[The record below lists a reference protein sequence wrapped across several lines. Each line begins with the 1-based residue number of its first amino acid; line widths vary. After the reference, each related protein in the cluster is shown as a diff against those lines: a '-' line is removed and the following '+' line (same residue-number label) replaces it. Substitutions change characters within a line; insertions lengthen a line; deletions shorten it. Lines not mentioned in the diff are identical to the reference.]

1 MSVTSTQNRK
11 AIEASFSDSDKFFK
25 SDDELKLLVGKTY
38 HDRYKIDNLLF
49 KDELSVTY
57 GALDLKGGGQ
67 VRLRAPRYFQPEIIK
82 SFMAE
87 VKGLAALNKIA
98 GEHTIKL
105 LSSFIPFYVEE
116 LQPSSKPLSVIFEM
130 GKRLS
135 TAVAIEIILEIGQSI
150 SKAHKLALIHGRIR
164 PECIYLVK
172 KDKRVLAMLGG
183 FGLSQ
188 AQNMLIEHR
197 VIHKNSPY
205 QSSHLFHSK
214 KADFQDDIYSLAVC
228 GYQLLA
234 GRLPVIA
241 SLQSVS
247 SYQYESLTDSCPS
260 ITDNKLLDS
269 AFRRALKVGAEK
281 PYDSLDEFL
290 EDLKLLKRDIAKSKN
305 EVKPAQEEPTPKPE
319 PEPEMRLEPEPEPVL
334 LAQEEYE
341 EECNT
346 ALEEPEP
353 ETEPEPQPEPEPE
366 PESET
371 IQTIDQ
377 PEEGKSPVPAKGTI
391 ILDRYVILEELGGSE
406 LTRVFLA
413 KDLSFDRM
421 VAVKTLKNPQPDM
434 VLAFAAEV
442 EKLSRLEHENLPE
455 FVDYQES
462 GGYPYYIME
471 HVDAP
476 TMGMLLDQIRSIETE
491 EQIASAAIQICDVLD
506 YLHANEI
513 VHGNICADSIM
524 FLELEGEVRI
534 KLCGLATCTLKGVH
548 HQEKSYESGLFPTQ
562 DIAESLA
569 DSKNVD
575 IYATTALIYQ
585 MTTGKLP
592 FDSVINDSLVEARPK
607 LESVAF
613 LRPDM
618 FGVEKLDLLLKK
630 ILDNTQ
636 ASLSRSISSIRE
648 LKDGVQKWIDSAY
661 DELDLSVPDEEEE
674 IGIDRDEW
682 LSNKEAKSLEELQ
695 EEMRQNMHLKSNQ
708 VKVENT
714 LAMQFT
720 KTAALT
726 GRRKSPLRTVVEIL
740 VMIIGGGLA
749 TYMTTDYCLEHADE
763 LRSSYFKTARE
774 FSTTVYG
781 GRDRE
786 KEVDLS
792 GEEIAFDYKQDLA
805 YKRWTGSKVVGEAR
819 RIMPDGKLITR

>member
-1 MSVTSTQNRK
+1 MSVTSTQKRK
-11 AIEASFSDSDKFFK
+11 AMEATFTDSSKFYK
-25 SDDELKLLVGKTY
+25 SDDELKSLVGKTY
-38 HDRYKIDNLLF
+38 NGRYKIETLLG

-57 GALDLKGGGQ
+57 AAVDIKEGGQ
-67 VRLRAPRYFQPEIIK
+67 VQVRAPRYFQPEIIK
-82 SFMAE
+82 SYMKE
-87 VKGLAALNKIA
+87 VKGLGALNKIT
-98 GEHTIKL
+98 GEHTVKL
-105 LSSFIPFYVEE
+105 ISSFIPFYVEE
-116 LQPSSKPLSVIFEM
+116 LHPSSKPLSVIFDM

-135 TAVAIEIILEIGQSI
+135 TTVALEIILEIGQSI
-150 SKAHKLALIHGRIR
+150 SKAHKLSLIHGRIT
-164 PECIYLVK
+164 PESIYLVK

-183 FGLSQ
+183 FGLCQ
-188 AQNMLIEHR
+188 AQNLLIEHE

-247 SYQYESLTDSCPS
+247 SYQYESLADSCPS
-260 ITDNKLLDS
+260 IDDSKLLDS
-269 AFRRALKVGAEK
+269 AFRKALKVGAEK

-290 EDLKLLKRDIAKSKN
+290 ADLKLLKNDIASSKN
-305 EVKPAQEEPTPKPE
+305 EVKPVKKEPLQEPEPKPE
-319 PEPEMRLEPEPEPVL
+319 LI
-334 LAQEEYE
+334 EEE
-341 EECNT
+341 EECT
-346 ALEEPEP
+346 VDLEEPEP
-353 ETEPEPQPEPEPE
+353 ETIQSIEPPREDSSQ
-366 PESET
+366 
-371 IQTIDQ
+371 
-377 PEEGKSPVPAKGTI
+377 VPAKGTI
-391 ILDRYVILEELGGSE
+391 VLDRYVILEELGDGE

-442 EKLSRLEHENLPE
+442 EKLSLLEHENLPE
-455 FVDYQES
+455 FIDYQES

-471 HVDAP
+471 YVDAP

-524 FLELEGEVRI
+524 FLEQEGEVRI
-534 KLCGLATCTLKGVH
+534 KLCGLATCTLKGIH
-548 HQEKSYESGLFPTQ
+548 HQETRYESGLFPAA
-562 DIAESLA
+562 DIARDLA
-569 DSKNVD
+569 ASKAMD

-592 FDSVINDSLVEARPK
+592 FDSVINDSLTEARPK

-636 ASLSRSISSIRE
+636 STLSRSINSIRD

-661 DELDLSVPDEEEE
+661 DELDLSVPDEDEGV
-674 IGIDRDEW
+674 GIDRDEW
-682 LSNKEAKSLEELQ
+682 LSSKEAKSLEELQ

-749 TYMTTDYCLEHADE
+749 IYMTTDYCLEHADE
-763 LRSSYFKTARE
+763 LRNSYFKTARE

-781 GRDRE
+781 GRDKE
-786 KEVDLS
+786 KGVDLS
-792 GEEIAFDYKQDLA
+792 DEEIAFDYKQDLA
-805 YKRWTGSKVVGEAR
+805 YKRWTESKVVGEAR

>member
-1 MSVTSTQNRK
+1 MSVTSTQKRK
-11 AIEASFSDSDKFFK
+11 AMEATFTDSSKFYK
-25 SDDELKLLVGKTY
+25 SDDELKSLVGKTY
-38 HDRYKIDNLLF
+38 NGRYKIETLLG

-57 GALDLKGGGQ
+57 AAVDIKEGGQ
-67 VRLRAPRYFQPEIIK
+67 VQVRAPRYFQPEIIK
-82 SFMAE
+82 SYMKE
-87 VKGLAALNKIA
+87 VKGLGALNKIT
-98 GEHTIKL
+98 GEHTVKL
-105 LSSFIPFYVEE
+105 ISSFIPFYVEE
-116 LQPSSKPLSVIFEM
+116 LHPSSKPLSVIFDM

-135 TAVAIEIILEIGQSI
+135 TTVALEIILEIGQSI
-150 SKAHKLALIHGRIR
+150 SKAHKLSLIHGRIT
-164 PECIYLVK
+164 PESIYLVK

-183 FGLSQ
+183 FGLCQ
-188 AQNMLIEHR
+188 AQNLLIEHE

-247 SYQYESLTDSCPS
+247 SYQYESLADSCPS
-260 ITDNKLLDS
+260 IDDSKLLDS
-269 AFRRALKVGAEK
+269 AFRKALKVGAEK

-290 EDLKLLKRDIAKSKN
+290 ADLKLLKNDIASSKN
-305 EVKPAQEEPTPKPE
+305 EVKPVKKEPLQEPEPKPE
-319 PEPEMRLEPEPEPVL
+319 LI
-334 LAQEEYE
+334 EEE
-341 EECNT
+341 EECT
-346 ALEEPEP
+346 VDLEEPEP
-353 ETEPEPQPEPEPE
+353 ETIQSIEPPREDSSQ
-366 PESET
+366 
-371 IQTIDQ
+371 
-377 PEEGKSPVPAKGTI
+377 VPAKGTI
-391 ILDRYVILEELGGSE
+391 VLDRYVILEELGDGE

-442 EKLSRLEHENLPE
+442 EKLSLLEHENLPE
-455 FVDYQES
+455 FIDYQES

-471 HVDAP
+471 YVDAP

-524 FLELEGEVRI
+524 FLEQEGEVRI
-534 KLCGLATCTLKGVH
+534 KLCGLATCTLKGIQ
-548 HQEKSYESGLFPTQ
+548 HQETRYESGLFPAA
-562 DIAESLA
+562 DIARDLA
-569 DSKNVD
+569 ASKAMD

-592 FDSVINDSLVEARPK
+592 FDSVINDSLTEARPK

-636 ASLSRSISSIRE
+636 STLSRSINSIRD

-661 DELDLSVPDEEEE
+661 DELDLSVPDEDEGV
-674 IGIDRDEW
+674 GIDRDEW
-682 LSNKEAKSLEELQ
+682 LSSKEAKSLEELQ

-749 TYMTTDYCLEHADE
+749 IYMTTDYCLEHADE
-763 LRSSYFKTARE
+763 LRNSYFKTARE

-781 GRDRE
+781 GRDKE
-786 KEVDLS
+786 KGVDLS
-792 GEEIAFDYKQDLA
+792 DEEIAFDYKQDLA
-805 YKRWTGSKVVGEAR
+805 YKRWTESKVVGEAR

>member
-11 AIEASFSDSDKFFK
+11 AIEASFSDSGKFYK

-38 HDRYKIDNLLF
+38 HDRYKIDTLLY

-116 LQPSSKPLSVIFEM
+116 LQPSSKPLSLIFEM

-241 SLQSVS
+241 SLQSAS

-260 ITDNKLLDS
+260 ITDSKLLDS

-290 EDLKLLKRDIAKSKN
+290 EDLKLLKRDITKSKN
-305 EVKPAQEEPTPKPE
+305 EVKTAPEEPTPE
-319 PEPEMRLEPEPEPVL
+319 PEPEPIE
-334 LAQEEYE
+334 QEEYE
-341 EECNT
+341 EECT
-346 ALEEPEP
+346 ADLEEPVAETAQTVEP
-353 ETEPEPQPEPEPE
+353 PK
-366 PESET
+366 
-371 IQTIDQ
+371 
-377 PEEGKSPVPAKGTI
+377 EGDSQVPAKGTI
-391 ILDRYVILEELGGSE
+391 ILDRYVILEELSSCE

-421 VAVKTLKNPQPDM
+421 VAVKTLRNPQPDM

-442 EKLSRLEHENLPE
+442 EKLSLLEHENLPE
-455 FVDYQES
+455 FLDYQES

-471 HVDAP
+471 YVDAP
-476 TMGMLLDQIRSIETE
+476 TMGMLLDQIPSIETE

-524 FLELEGEVRI
+524 FLEQDGEIRI
-534 KLCGLATCTLKGVH
+534 KLCGLGTCTLKGVH
-548 HQEKSYESGLFPTQ
+548 HQERSYESGLFPTE
-562 DIAESLA
+562 DIAKSLA

-592 FDSVINDSLVEARPK
+592 FDSVINDSLVESRPK

-636 ASLSRSISSIRE
+636 ASLSRSISSIRD
-648 LKDGVQKWIDSAY
+648 LKDGIQKWIDSAY
-661 DELDLSVPDEEEE
+661 DELDLSVPDQDEE

-682 LSNKEAKSLEELQ
+682 LSSKEAKSLEELQ

-749 TYMTTDYCLEHADE
+749 IYMTTDYCLEHADE
-763 LRSSYFKTARE
+763 LRISYFKAARE

-781 GRDRE
+781 GRDKE
-786 KEVDLS
+786 KGVDLS